1 MEKSQKQVTRPSNSR
16 REYSKEIPIDLL
28 IEIFSRLSTGDIA
41 RCRCV
46 SKLWSSVPR
55 LRDFTELF
63 LKISSAR
70 PRILF
75 TFLHNGKRM
84 FYSIS
89 QHLHSDPSSSPL
101 VPYYHMSFS
110 KGMVPSYDNE
120 IHAPVRGFLCSKASV
135 YNPSTGECAYP
146 YLELLVR
153 GLREPILGMI
163 LSTNYSRCCAC
174 PSLISCKGKL
184 GILWPVPSGD
194 QSHEV
199 TRSFVLRVLEDANKL
214 IWSRT
219 VYTLS
224 FNWKKLVNKSLY
236 IVGMTSGGEIV
247 LSTRHLNYPFY
258 IVYYNPVNNTAA
270 KNEIQFGNIA
280 NKKAENS
287 RIYTAACGLKL
298 YKSNSLGIP
307 LNFVLLNTV
316 II

>member
-153 GLREPILGMI
+153 GLREPILGTEEVCWRMI
-163 LSTNYSRCCAC
+163 QCSLPHRPFRDEICIDGVLYYLAN
-174 PSLISCKGKL
+174 LISCKGKL

-287 RIYTAACGLKL
+287 RIYTF
-298 YKSNSLGIP
+298 IDH
-307 LNFVLLNTV
+307 VEHMD
-316 II
+316 

>member
-1 MEKSQKQVTRPSNSR
+1 MVVCFDVRSEKFK
-16 REYSKEIPIDLL
+16 
-28 IEIFSRLSTGDIA
+28 
-41 RCRCV
+41 
-46 SKLWSSVPR
+46 
-55 LRDFTELF
+55 F
-63 LKISSAR
+63 LVVENI
-70 PRILF
+70 IW
-75 TFLHNGKRM
+75 
-84 FYSIS
+84 
-89 QHLHSDPSSSPL
+89 
-101 VPYYHMSFS
+101 
-110 KGMVPSYDNE
+110 
-120 IHAPVRGFLCSKASV
+120 CS
-135 YNPSTGECAYP
+135 
-146 YLELLVR
+146 
-153 GLREPILGMI
+153 
-163 LSTNYSRCCAC
+163 
-174 PSLISCKGKL
+174 SLISCKGKL

-287 RIYTAACGLKL
+287 RIYTFIDHVE
-298 YKSNSLGIP
+298 N
-307 LNFVLLNTV
+307 VEHMD
-316 II
+316 

>member
-1 MEKSQKQVTRPSNSR
+1 MKQNFKTFSVQNSEKFLSKFRILGFSNAMEKSQKQVTRPSNSR

-146 YLELLVR
+146 YLELLV
-153 GLREPILGMI
+153 L
-163 LSTNYSRCCAC
+163 C
-174 PSLISCKGKL
+174 
-184 GILWPVPSGD
+184 VP
-194 QSHEV
+194 
-199 TRSFVLRVLEDANKL
+199 K
-214 IWSRT
+214 
-219 VYTLS
+219 
-224 FNWKKLVNKSLY
+224 
-236 IVGMTSGGEIV
+236 
-247 LSTRHLNYPFY
+247 
-258 IVYYNPVNNTAA
+258 
-270 KNEIQFGNIA
+270 
-280 NKKAENS
+280 
-287 RIYTAACGLKL
+287 
-298 YKSNSLGIP
+298 
-307 LNFVLLNTV
+307 VLLASEDFACRVSTLGTEEVCWRMIQCSLPHRPFRDEICIDGVLYYLAKCIGN
-316 II
+316 